1 MKRHPEGKRVVE
13 IIVGQD
19 KGRWPKGTRVKKVGS
34 QSGDTHRD
42 GALGTIVGALGPAT
56 VSQRAELLIKLEN
69 SGINGDVEY
78 IYWVEWDDIPGI
90 PVAITDNRI
99 EPVEESKRID

>member
-1 MKRHPEGKRVVE
+1 MK

-19 KGRWPKGTRVKKVGS
+19 KGRWPRGTRVRKVGTKP
-34 QSGDTHRD
+34 GDSHQD

-56 VSQRAELLIKLEN
+56 ASQRAEFIIKLAN
-69 SGINGDVEY
+69 KGINGDIEY
-78 IYWVEWDDIPGI
+78 IYWVEWDDIPVI

-99 EPVEESKRID
+99 EPVEESR